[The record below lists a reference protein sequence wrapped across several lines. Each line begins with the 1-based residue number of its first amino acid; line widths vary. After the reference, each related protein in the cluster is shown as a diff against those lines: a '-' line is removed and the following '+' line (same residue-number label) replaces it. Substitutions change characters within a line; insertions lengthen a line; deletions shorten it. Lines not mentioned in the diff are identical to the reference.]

1 LVRSSF
7 ICELIYPNGEVKCL
21 MFFVVSCWT
30 TIASQDI
37 SYKHM
42 CYSKYKRITN
52 CVGYSIQAVLYDPFD
67 LKQRDPIYSALHV
80 FIIVLFT
87 SYTTMFLERHA

>member
-1 LVRSSF
+1 
-7 ICELIYPNGEVKCL
+7 
-21 MFFVVSCWT
+21 
-30 TIASQDI
+30 
-37 SYKHM
+37 M